1 MIASLS
7 PFFSRSPTRNNFIS
21 RGNNFRPVDASAF
34 HYGPGHSIA
43 EKIITTHQPG
53 VILNHWWWKIGYNTP
68 RTRRM
73 GTSAGGRQI
82 FVNVW
87 DVGIHITTSTLSHR
101 VRIRTWGVHI
111 NRNYGTTFL
120 LLERVMRETGR
131 IERSNCISS
140 CMLLSLLIILCRK
153 KTSWNFVGVKASIIR
168 HGWIETNNIKQATH
182 LTNSE
187 VMME

>member
-1 MIASLS
+1 MRRLFITDRVTRWRRKQLLRISL
-7 PFFSRSPTRNNFIS
+7 
-21 RGNNFRPVDASAF
+21 
-34 HYGPGHSIA
+34 
-43 EKIITTHQPG
+43 G
-53 VILNHWWWKIGYNTP
+53 VFLNHWWWKIGYNTP

-87 DVGIHITTSTLSHR
+87 DVGIHSTTSTLSHR

-111 NRNYGTTFL
+111 GRNYGATFPL
-120 LLERVMRETGR
+120 LGRVMRETGR

-153 KTSWNFVGVKASIIR
+153 KTSWNLVGVKASIIR
-168 HGWIETNNIKQATH
+168 HGWIEPNNSKQATH

-187 VMME
+187 VMMN